1 MRYHKS
7 VKVIDSSWYIIIM
20 LRRLWNIFAIMLT
33 LDIKS
38 FPLPLL
44 TLQVKYTMYKKSNI
58 QYNWVKLNQNIII
71 LIVRKLYQKGEKNLT
86 HNAFLVFTCRDW
98 NRTGSFGDGL
108 NVGRVRGEPTSS
120 GRGLVPVGW
129 QVSTDHC
136 THHSIYICRLQFL
149 NL

>member
-7 VKVIDSSWYIIIM
+7 VKVID
-20 LRRLWNIFAIMLT
+20 RLQLIYNYNAPKI
-33 LDIKS
+33 
-38 FPLPLL
+38 
-44 TLQVKYTMYKKSNI
+44 VKYFCNYAHSWHYTYLFPYHCSP
-58 QYNWVKLNQNIII
+58 YKLNILCTKSPISII

-98 NRTGSFGDGL
+98 NRTGSFGDSL
-108 NVGRVRGEPTSS
+108 DVGGVRGESTSS

-136 THHSIYICRLQFL
+136 THHSVYICRLQFL